1 MAALKLSRS
10 SPPFPAPYRGRGNRG
25 KDNWIPVSGSFGNRG
40 KALKALQHKESFPEI
55 LKINSLLPGEIFP
68 KNFPFYSFG
77 MVDFSGVFRETNN
90 HLTEKQK

>member
-40 KALKALQHKESFPEI
+40 KVLKALWHKESFPEM
-55 LKINSLLPGEIFP
+55 LEINSLLPGEIFP
-68 KNFPFYSFG
+68 KSFPFYSFG
-77 MVDFSGVFRETNN
+77 MVHFSGVFRETP
-90 HLTEKQK
+90 TQEKQK